1 MKKLVVP
8 ADPALYKHN
17 HQYLTH
23 DNMTV
28 SKTVFNLEKTQD
40 QYTTTGLFFG
50 GEPGLFD
57 TVNKQYPKIWSLYKE
72 MKSLDW
78 DEGEVDYSQCNSDF
92 KNCPKGV
99 SDMMIKTLAWQWEA
113 DSVASRSIAPV
124 FAPFISS
131 SELWA
136 AWQRISD
143 NEVIHAAA
151 YSEIV
156 RMSFDNPSEVL
167 TDVLSIQESIA
178 RLESVAKS
186 FEDLYTA
193 SHKYAIREIE
203 ADQTTYNK
211 LYKGIVALLLLER
224 IQFMSS
230 FAITF
235 TIVDSGWFQPIGAIV
250 KKIAQDELEVHCEL
264 DKEVLNVEHKTEK
277 GSIAR
282 EETKDDVLKMF
293 NEVVEGELAFVD
305 YLFSE
310 GRSLVGTNPDIVKQW
325 VLFNAKDVANFLNLE
340 TKYVFPK
347 TNPMPHLEM
356 WLNMNKQQAAP
367 QEQDVVAYKVGIIV
381 DDAGEDSID
390 ADF

>member
-1 MKKLVVP
+1 MTIS
-8 ADPALYKHN
+8 N
-17 HQYLTH
+17 H
-23 DNMTV
+23 
-28 SKTVFNLEKTQD
+28 VFNLDKTPTE
-40 QYTTTGLFFG
+40 YSKTGLFMCG
-50 GEPGLFD
+50 KQGLFD
-57 TVNKQYPKIWSLYKE
+57 IVNKQYPKIWALYKE

-78 DEGEVDYSQCNSDF
+78 DENEVDYFQCNSDF

-99 SDMMIKTLAWQWEA
+99 SDMMIRTLAWQWEA

-124 FAPFISS
+124 LAPFISS

-136 AWQRISD
+136 VWQRISD
-143 NEVIHAAA
+143 NEVVHAAA

-167 TDVLSIQESIA
+167 ADVLSIKESVS
-178 RLESVAKS
+178 RLEVVAK
-186 FEDLYTA
+186 ELGDLYVA
-193 SHKYAIREIE
+193 SHKYALGLVK
-203 ADQTTYNK
+203 ADQETYNT

-235 TIVDSGWFQPIGAIV
+235 TIADSGWFQPIGAIV

-264 DKEVLNVEHKTEK
+264 DKAVLDIEHKTDR
-277 GSIAR
+277 GSLAQKQ
-282 EETKDDVLKMF
+282 TKDDVLRMF
-293 NEVVEGELAFVD
+293 NEVVESEFAFVS

-310 GRSLVGTNPDIVKQW
+310 GRSLVGTNAEIIKEW
-325 VLFNAKDVANFLNLE
+325 VLFNAKDVASFLNLNTE
-340 TKYVFPK
+340 YKFPK

-367 QEQDVVAYKVGIIV
+367 QEQDVVAYKVGV
-381 DDAGEDSID
+381 VMDDAGDDIIN

>member
-1 MKKLVVP
+1 
-8 ADPALYKHN
+8 
-17 HQYLTH
+17 
-23 DNMTV
+23 MTV
-28 SKTVFNLEKTQD
+28 SNNIFNLDKTKE
-40 QYTTTGLFFG
+40 QYSKTGLFFS
-50 GEPGLFD
+50 GEQGLFD
-57 TVNKQYPKIWSLYKE
+57 TVNKQYPKIWALYKE

-78 DEGEVDYSQCNSDF
+78 DENEVDYLQCNNDF

-113 DSVASRSIAPV
+113 DSVASRSIAPIL
-124 FAPFISS
+124 APFISS

-143 NEVIHAAA
+143 NEVVHAAA

-167 TDVLSIQESIA
+167 SEVLSIKESVT
-178 RLESVAKS
+178 RLETVSKS
-186 FEDLYTA
+186 FEDLYVA
-193 SHKYAIREIE
+193 SHKYALNLIDANQE
-203 ADQTTYNK
+203 TYNI
-211 LYKGIVALLLLER
+211 LYKGIISLLLLER

-264 DKEVLNVEHKTEK
+264 DKAVLDIEHKTSK

-282 EETKDDVLKMF
+282 QETKDDVLKMF
-293 NEVVEGELAFVD
+293 NEVVEGELTFVN

-310 GRSLVGTNPDIVKQW
+310 GRSLVGTNPDIIKQW
-325 VLFNAKDVANFLNLE
+325 VLFNAKDVASFLNLE
-340 TKYVFPK
+340 TDYDFPK

-367 QEQDVVAYKVGIIV
+367 QEQDIVAYKVGIIV
-381 DDAGEDSID
+381 DDAGDDAID